1 MPPQLRQNPSVQQGQ
16 RPQGSIL
23 HLVPQ
28 GCRRLVL
35 LHQWA
40 SEQMPSHLQVPSFF
54 VTYSEIDKLPFRVMA
69 NAILVL
75 TVLARD
81 CTA

>member
-1 MPPQLRQNPSVQQGQ
+1 MGFRADAIS
-16 RPQGSIL
+16 S
-23 HLVPQ
+23 
-28 GCRRLVL
+28 
-35 LHQWA
+35 A
-40 SEQMPSHLQVPSFF
+40 SAFIF

-75 TVLARD
+75 TVLAQD